1 MSKKSPPKRGFPFL
15 GNQSI
20 TSAVFNLA
28 FSPEGYASAMA
39 TQLGP
44 DNESADE
51 NIRLTH
57 FPTDSMLF

>member
-1 MSKKSPPKRGFPFL
+1 MDKKNPPKRGFPFF

-20 TSAVFNLA
+20 TSAVFDWT
-28 FSPEGYASAMA
+28 FSPEGYVSARA
-39 TQLGP
+39 PHSGR

-57 FPTDSMLF
+57 FPSDSMLF

>member
-1 MSKKSPPKRGFPFL
+1 M